1 VSDDEIPRELADY
14 EPGEARTPP
23 GERMQ
28 RMRRVVVVVAI
39 VALVLPGVLIGI
51 TTASRTAELACRIV
65 GSTAAPD
72 AAYEA
77 RFELTGAEGPGWYCY
92 ATAFGGREVQLR
104 FLGFIPEVKV
114 VSTPGVNV

>member
-1 VSDDEIPRELADY
+1 MEPTGWQPPEEY
-14 EPGEARTPP
+14 EEPDTRLRYA
-23 GERMQ
+23 
-28 RMRRVVVVVAI
+28 VISAAAAVVVVAI
-39 VALVLPGVLIGI
+39 VALVLPGVLIGVS
-51 TTASRTAELACRIV
+51 TASRTAELACSIV
-65 GSTAAPD
+65 GAAEAPD

-114 VSTPGVNV
+114 VSTPGVRV